1 MKKTIRLTESEL
13 TKLISKVVKETKQE
27 KNKKSI
33 NEMEHFF
40 NPEALSTGKAI
51 ATIIGTVVGL
61 LGISGYD
68 YLLDLA
74 RALKKKNKDK
84 QAEQIISFVEKHK
97 SGNKEESNEGW
108 MEEGDDAEEF
118 GKSMMEENFRRRT
131 KRITRK

>member
-13 TKLISKVVKETKQE
+13 TKLISKVVKETQEE
-27 KNKKSI
+27 KNKKNI
-33 NEMEHFF
+33 NELEHFF

-51 ATIIGTVVGL
+51 ATIIGTVIGL
-61 LGISGYD
+61 LGIAGYD

-108 MEEGDDAEEF
+108 MEEGDDAEDF
-118 GKSMMEENFRRRT
+118 GKAMMEENFRRRT
-131 KRITRK
+131 KRISRK

>member
-13 TKLISKVVKETKQE
+13 TKLISKVVKETQEE
-27 KNKKSI
+27 KNKKNI
-33 NEMEHFF
+33 NELEHFF

-51 ATIIGTVVGL
+51 ATIIGTVIGL
-61 LGISGYD
+61 LGIAGYD

-74 RALKKKNKDK
+74 RALKKKIKDK

-108 MEEGDDAEEF
+108 MEEGDDAEDF
-118 GKSMMEENFRRRT
+118 GKAMMEENFRRRT